1 MRLYLSVLI
10 GLCSMMLTVAM
21 RANVKAS
28 GAWEVLEGCRLVS
41 APINDGDSFKVQHQD
56 LTFIARLYFVDC
68 PETHGAYMA
77 RVRDQARYFSIP
89 EAVVMAAGK
98 QSAAFTE
105 KFLRGEFTVITQW
118 ADARGGKEQR
128 FFALVRKND
137 QMLSSELIRN
147 GFARIYGMPT
157 KGSWPDGISPRSY
170 LSQLKQYERAAQSS
184 MTGIWGDATGSLQLA
199 GLNQLGANVEGTG
212 TNKTPTAS
220 TLAAVTTSSRTGKLI
235 LNTASAAELETLPGI
250 GPALASYII
259 AARPIA
265 VVDDLAKIPGITM
278 NTIDVFRAQVIT
290 DEPPPPL
297 KTAAFYLADTETYL
311 NTNVSVIVSAVVRS
325 DQTAPASFRAVIL
338 QTANQGVSG
347 GSIPAFIPDEF
358 YDTFIQYYQQSGRS
372 FTGLLFEHDSGTV
385 LVYSRK

>member
-68 PETHGAYMA
+68 PETHGTYMA

-118 ADARGGKEQR
+118 ADARGGKEPR

-199 GLNQLGANVEGTG
+199 GLNQLSANVEGTG

-265 VVDDLAKIPGITM
+265 AVDDLAKIPGITM

-325 DQTAPASFRAVIL
+325 DQAAPASFRAVIL
-338 QTANQGVSG
+338 QTANQGISG

>member
-68 PETHGAYMA
+68 PETHGTYMA

-199 GLNQLGANVEGTG
+199 GLNQLSANVEGTG

-220 TLAAVTTSSRTGKLI
+220 TLEAVTTSSRTGKLI